1 MLKTTIPTIEI
12 KTTGIDLSLVQTV
25 LITIK
30 QQDYTVI
37 KGNDDIEVDNGIIS
51 VSLKQTEYSNLKN
64 GDISISISATGYDG
78 NVYKVK
84 TEWAKF
90 GSRTNYDGGSGS
102 IGTEYDILPTI
113 QAVEDNT
120 DPGKLVDA
128 LAIKEVFT
136 SVSDGK
142 ELIASA
148 ITDKGVQTGATD
160 TFETMAGNIGMISVG
175 GEGNCP
181 FTSPYLF
188 NFGGTIP
195 FSTRNGAFSITFPVN
210 KIKRLIIKKF
220 VFSIRRGSTSNSS
233 GLCTVY
239 IIGVKKGQTEES
251 TITSW
256 SKNASG
262 STNSTVYVANITSD
276 EEIDISEFE
285 EVKEVKIAKMSI
297 SGTVIDIFAT
307 IDFQADLY
315 F

>member
-1 MLKTTIPTIEI
+1 MLKTTIPTLEI

-37 KGNDDIEVDNGIIS
+37 KSNDDIEVDNGVIS
-51 VSLKQTEYSNLKN
+51 VYLKQTEYSKLKS
-64 GDISISISATGYDG
+64 GGISISISATGYDG
-78 NVYKVK
+78 DVYVVK

-90 GSRTNYDGGSGS
+90 GSRTNYVEGSSGVA
-102 IGTEYDILPTI
+102 EYDILPTI
-113 QAVEDNT
+113 QAVEDNMES
-120 DPGKLVDA
+120 GKLVDA

-136 SVSDGK
+136 SVSNGK

-160 TFETMAGNIGMISVG
+160 TFATMAGNIGMISVG

-195 FSTRNGAFSITFPVN
+195 FSTSNGAFSINFPVN

-239 IIGVKKGQTEES
+239 LIGVKKGQTEES

-256 SKNASG
+256 YKNASG
-262 STNSTVYVANITSD
+262 STNSTVYVVNITSD

-285 EVKEVKIAKMSI
+285 EVKYVRIGKMSA
-297 SGTVIDIFAT
+297 SGTLISISAT
-307 IDFQADLY
+307 IDFQAHLY